1 MIPGVITTTFDTSGL
16 GSAGSAGT
24 LDSSGNPYTRRFYG
38 KYRGKVFDNIDPLYL
53 GRLMVTVPAVA
64 DEPLTWAL
72 PCVPYAGEQVGFYA
86 IPPLNANVWV
96 EFEGGDPNLPIWV
109 GCFWEEGQVP
119 VEAREGL
126 PPQTA
131 IFKTASTS
139 VVIRDTPGAGGLS
152 LQIRDPAVETP
163 ISINL
168 NSEGIQVL
176 TEAILSLTSQTTN
189 ISCDT
194 LTIEGTA
201 TSNISGGTLTIET
214 DATNITSDIVG
225 FESDVVTMECEGVT
239 IFSEA
244 VSIASGVTNI
254 LSEEAISIESP
265 VTNITSAAVAIEG
278 AVEVTGALLQDTF
291 PVLVVPV

>member
-1 MIPGVITTTFDTSGL
+1 MIPGVTTTFDAG
-16 GSAGSAGT
+16 GSRSAGT
-24 LDSSGNPYTRRFYG
+24 LDSSGNPHTRRFYG

-53 GRLMVTVPAVA
+53 GRIVAIVPAVS

-72 PCVPYAGEQVGFYA
+72 PCVPYAGQQVGFYA
-86 IPPLNANVWV
+86 IPPLDANVWI

-119 VEAREGL
+119 VEARESL
-126 PPQTA
+126 PSD
-131 IFKTASTS
+131 IVLFKTVSTS

-152 LQIRDPAVETP
+152 LQVIDPAVETP

-176 TEAILSLTSQTTN
+176 TEAILSLTSQETN
-189 ISCDT
+189 ISSDT
-194 LTIEGTA
+194 VTIEGTT

-254 LSEEAISIESP
+254 LSEEAISMESP
-265 VTNITSAAVAIEG
+265 AMNITSAAVAIEG
-278 AVEVTGALLQDTF
+278 AVEVTGILLQDSF
-291 PVLVVPV
+291 PVLVAPV